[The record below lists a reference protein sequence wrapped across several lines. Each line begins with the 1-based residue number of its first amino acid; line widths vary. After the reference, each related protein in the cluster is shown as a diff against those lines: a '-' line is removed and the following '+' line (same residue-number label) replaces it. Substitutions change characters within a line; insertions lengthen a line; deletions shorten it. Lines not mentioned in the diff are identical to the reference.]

1 MTRADRLLLLLVIC
15 TLPLLYAQLW
25 QQDGTASHIQVLT
38 GNDAPVTAPLAADR
52 TLQAHGPLGNSVI
65 EVSKGRARFLSSP
78 CAGQTCVHSGWLQAA
93 GEVAACLP
101 NRVSLQI
108 VGVRPRFDAINF

>member
-1 MTRADRLLLLLVIC
+1 MTRADRILLILVIC
-15 TLPLLYAQLW
+15 ALPLLYTQLW
-25 QQDGTASHIQVLT
+25 QQEGTASHVQVQT

-78 CAGQTCVHSGWLQAA
+78 CAGQACVHSGWLQAA